1 MSYEDA
7 LIKSLQLSQQIK
19 DGIDPKL
26 EADRKT
32 RQKFKT
38 VNDIAQRFINRKA
51 GQIETAYILQRD
63 YDKRIKPFI
72 GHLPV
77 ERVTPID
84 IEDIFMNVV
93 HEGYPTVANKVL
105 FLSKNIFKSA
115 EKLGL
120 IDKNPAAPF
129 SATED
134 AGGAE
139 VSRETI
145 LSKGDI
151 KKAFCVFD
159 QHPTKV
165 PLSTKI
171 GFILLLIFG
180 TRKMELFSA
189 KWEDI
194 KMDSQTFTLYEDDTK
209 TKSSLV
215 IPIPD
220 LVMPL
225 LRDLKLIANGS
236 KYLFPARKK
245 SSRGYISDDTIN
257 HTLANLFG
265 KKVSKKPAG
274 PNFLGEEN
282 IQYFT
287 VHDLR
292 RTFRSL
298 LAYLQISDEIG
309 EVCMNHAKKGT
320 TKTYN

>member
-1 MSYEDA
+1 MSRA
-7 LIKSLQLSQQIK
+7 
-19 DGIDPKL
+19 
-26 EADRKT
+26 
-32 RQKFKT
+32 
-38 VNDIAQRFINRKA
+38 
-51 GQIETAYILQRD
+51 
-63 YDKRIKPFI
+63 
-72 GHLPV
+72 
-77 ERVTPID
+77 
-84 IEDIFMNVV
+84 
-93 HEGYPTVANKVL
+93 
-105 FLSKNIFKSA
+105 
-115 EKLGL
+115 
-120 IDKNPAAPF
+120 
-129 SATED
+129 
-134 AGGAE
+134 
-139 VSRETI
+139 TI

-265 KKVSKKPAG
+265 KKVSRTEFP
-274 PNFLGEEN
+274 
-282 IQYFT
+282 
-287 VHDLR
+287 R
-292 RTFRSL
+292 RRKYTIFYS
-298 LAYLQISDEIG
+298 A
-309 EVCMNHAKKGT
+309 
-320 TKTYN
+320 